1 MKITVALAA
10 LAMVAAPAVAQGPQP
25 GSWQVGNDSFHIYYT
40 DLDMNSV
47 AGRAQLL
54 VRVQKATAR
63 LCRDD
68 VQAEEQR
75 CLADTVA
82 NLHNRDIQRAL
93 ADREAVQLAAK

>member
-10 LAMVAAPAVAQGPQP
+10 LAMVAAPAVAQGPQS

-47 AGRAQLL
+47 GGRAQLL
-54 VRVQKATAR
+54 VRVQKAAAR

-68 VQAEEQR
+68 VQAGER
-75 CLADTVA
+75 CLADTIA
-82 NLHNRDIQRAL
+82 SLHNRDIQRAL
-93 ADREAVQLAAK
+93 ADRDAVQLAAK